1 MDFKPKPERKARYV
15 LNQIFEQ
22 MDAEE
27 KKKTSKSRVKG
38 KRAEFLEKYKT
49 KGFEEAKREI
59 NSGFEKEVYND
70 EILKKWI
77 EEEK

>member
-1 MDFKPKPERKARYV
+1 MDFKPNAERRARYV
-15 LNQIFEQ
+15 LNQIFEY

-27 KKKTSKSRVKG
+27 KKKKPKTRDKG
-38 KRAEFLEKYKT
+38 KRAEFLEYYKI
-49 KGFEEAKREI
+49 KGFDEAKSQI
-59 NSGFEKEVYND
+59 NSGFKKEVYND

>member
-1 MDFKPKPERKARYV
+1 MDFKPNAERRARYV
-15 LNQIFEQ
+15 LNQIFEY

-27 KKKTSKSRVKG
+27 KKKKPKTRGKG
-38 KRAEFLEKYKT
+38 KRAEFLEYYKT
-49 KGFEEAKREI
+49 KGFDEAKSQI
-59 NSGFEKEVYND
+59 NSGFKKEVYND